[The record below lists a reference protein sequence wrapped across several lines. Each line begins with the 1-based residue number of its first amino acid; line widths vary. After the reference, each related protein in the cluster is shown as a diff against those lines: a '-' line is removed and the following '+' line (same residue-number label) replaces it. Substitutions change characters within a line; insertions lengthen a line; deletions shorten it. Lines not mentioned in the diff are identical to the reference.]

1 VSRHPAGAL
10 RAPKGTLWIRIA
22 AAVAV
27 VFGLATIKQGGA
39 VLLGEENALRA
50 AGRYVPFVLWFNVLA
65 GFGYVAAG
73 IGLWLRQRWAA
84 ALAFALLAA
93 TLAVFAAFGV
103 HVARGGAYE
112 LRTVIAM
119 SLRSAI
125 WLAIA
130 LLAHR
135 FVWKADAKGAL

>member
-1 VSRHPAGAL
+1 MTRTAGVHGAAG
-10 RAPKGTLWIRIA
+10 RLWTRTA
-22 AAVAV
+22 AIVAII
-27 VFGLATIKQGGA
+27 FGVATIREGGA
-39 VLLGEENALRA
+39 VLLGDADAVQA
-50 AGRYVPFVLWFNVLA
+50 AGRYVPFVLWFNSLV

-84 ALAFALLAA
+84 WLCFAIAAA
-93 TLAVFAAFGV
+93 TLAVFAAFGA

-119 SLRSAI
+119 TLRSAV

-130 LLAHR
+130 LLAYR
-135 FVWKADAKGAL
+135 LVWMPKGRAAP